1 VPFIFNVV
9 TLYMGQ
15 SIILIP
21 QLTPSS
27 FISNLFNVRYG
38 VLMVP
43 TVAILVGSLMRYRP
57 WFSRALVL
65 LLVAGNLAAFGLG
78 QASVITLEDGR
89 RGLSHSYTPDAEL
102 WLKREYDGGIVMMDD
117 FTRAVSIIRSGIPM
131 QNMLYVGNQP
141 NWDQAMQAPQNEVRW
156 IVMHK
161 DDAVYANFLG
171 DPAKEGMLYK
181 YYEKTYT
188 SPDIQIFRRN
198 SVPVAP

>member
-1 VPFIFNVV
+1 
-9 TLYMGQ
+9 
-15 SIILIP
+15 
-21 QLTPSS
+21 
-27 FISNLFNVRYG
+27 
-38 VLMVP
+38 
-43 TVAILVGSLMRYRP
+43 
-57 WFSRALVL
+57 
-65 LLVAGNLAAFGLG
+65 
-78 QASVITLEDGR
+78 
-89 RGLSHSYTPDAEL
+89 
-102 WLKREYDGGIVMMDD
+102 
-117 FTRAVSIIRSGIPM
+117 M